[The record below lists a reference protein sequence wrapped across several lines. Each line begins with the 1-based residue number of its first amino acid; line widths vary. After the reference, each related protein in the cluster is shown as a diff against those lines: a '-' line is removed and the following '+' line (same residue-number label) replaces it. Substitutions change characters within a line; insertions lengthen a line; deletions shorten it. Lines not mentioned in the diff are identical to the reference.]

1 MLSVGWTAEL
11 IPSFYSIR
19 TFSSFIAGNT
29 ERQTSEELFMF
40 VWIALVQGDKKETDR
55 EARLPTP
62 TQIKRCTGH
71 SSECALF
78 SLLLIREKHTSCKNL
93 NEDTWLSNGSGPS
106 WLHAEPVPGSG
117 MESSVRYRVVQ
128 SVYWEKSIT
137 IPWSKSRNEPADRN
151 TSSN

>member
-1 MLSVGWTAEL
+1 M
-11 IPSFYSIR
+11 
-19 TFSSFIAGNT
+19 FI
-29 ERQTSEELFMF
+29 
-40 VWIALVQGDKKETDR
+40 WIALVQGDKEEMDR
-55 EARLPTP
+55 EARRPTP

-93 NEDTWLSNGSGPS
+93 NEDTWLSNRSGPS

-137 IPWSKSRNEPADRN
+137 IPWSKSRNEPANRN